1 MHSSKSEPQRTKTR
15 SPSLSHFK
23 CGEGPIA
30 HVEHQ
35 ARARPPNDQR
45 ETKRVQVLR
54 HSARQLRL
62 GRYARTSKI
71 ADPVK
76 PTDRLFIVAIVQN
89 PEGVKQVKIHWQSA
103 PQCKPLGDIG
113 CKVGPGLTVPS
124 TYSSAAQ
131 PGAQAQRRAS
141 EDPPAGR
148 ADQGSGDEA
157 DLIFER
163 LRPAL
168 RWRAGAQQ
176 SGRGA

>member
-62 GRYARTSKI
+62 ERYARTSKI

-124 TYSSAAQ
+124 TLQLGGAIWHARTWASAGQSASKPSGSWQ
-131 PGAQAQRRAS
+131 WRRS
-141 EDPPAGR
+141 
-148 ADQGSGDEA
+148 
-157 DLIFER
+157 
-163 LRPAL
+163 RPNF
-168 RWRAGAQQ
+168 
-176 SGRGA
+176 